1 MRNAGAAKRAISVPA
16 GRTPYASRGN
26 MVVSS
31 RQSRGRT
38 MEFLLLILFVL
49 LGFFLGT
56 LILGNFFFLVFMKLP
71 QLLGA
76 EPKTPMRTLGHFFLE
91 TFGWLLMLVA
101 LVFLFRKHLPGHQ
114 VLFYCGICVALA
126 FHVGT
131 LARLHGKP
139 HPKRK

>member
-1 MRNAGAAKRAISVPA
+1 
-16 GRTPYASRGN
+16 
-26 MVVSS
+26 MVLSS
-31 RQSRGRT
+31 GKSRGRT

-71 QLLGA
+71 HLLGA
-76 EPKTPMRTLGHFFLE
+76 ESKTPVRTLVHFFLE

-101 LVFLFRKHLPGHQ
+101 LVFLFRKYLPGHQ

-126 FHVGT
+126 FHAGT
-131 LARLHGKP
+131 LLRLHGRP
-139 HPKRK
+139 HSKRK